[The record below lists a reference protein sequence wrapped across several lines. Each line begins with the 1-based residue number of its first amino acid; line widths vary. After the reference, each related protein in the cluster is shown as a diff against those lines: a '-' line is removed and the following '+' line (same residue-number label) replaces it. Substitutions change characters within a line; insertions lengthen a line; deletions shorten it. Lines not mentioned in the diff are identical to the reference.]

1 MRLLAESGLSGTPR
15 HAVDVLFCR
24 CPSIAVADVARLAVW
39 GAGGHVDREQEIGR
53 EDVVAQ
59 CRPGILTDATG
70 RAGLEP
76 GLLGRLAGLINTT
89 RAMPSASSPA
99 L

>member
-1 MRLLAESGLSGTPR
+1 M
-15 HAVDVLFCR
+15 DC
-24 CPSIAVADVARLAVW
+24 
-39 GAGGHVDREQEIGR
+39 EQEIDR

-59 CRPGILTDATG
+59 CRPDVLTDATG
-70 RAGLEP
+70 RASLEP

-89 RAMPSASSPA
+89 RAMLSAPSPV